1 MVFLDTKK
9 KVWVIKDLKVPVIE
23 DVPMKEMKWFRD
35 KVKWAAEREEKGD
48 ITQSQALRTDEEWWD
63 KTTQIGLGLTVDE
76 VLDTGITEPDFRELM
91 AEVYSFLA
99 TLGTIEKAK
108 LSVLYDPEILKKD
121 PKLLG
126 ITQNSKS

>member
-35 KVKWAAEREEKGD
+35 KIKWAAEREEKQD
-48 ITQSQALRTDEEWWD
+48 ITTTQALETDEEWWE
-63 KTTQIGLGLTVDE
+63 KTTEIGLGLTVDE